1 MGVAL
6 PSSPVRLMRERKAW
20 WHQRQRLWYGLGDRS
35 GRIFDPQSIRFYRS
49 IDPDTYLGKIPPR
62 KLVMIHSQND
72 TVIPYEYAEQTF
84 AQALQ
89 PKILYTV
96 GCAKHGYCTE
106 MNAFLEKELK
116 SLIS

>member
-1 MGVAL
+1 
-6 PSSPVRLMRERKAW
+6 
-20 WHQRQRLWYGLGDRS
+20 
-35 GRIFDPQSIRFYRS
+35 
-49 IDPDTYLGKIPPR
+49 
-62 KLVMIHSQND
+62 MIHSQND